1 MAAETRQPC
10 LFSSHG
16 PGAASLVIRSVF
28 YLVGPTASGK
38 SGVALELARRI
49 GGDLINADAFQ
60 LYAGLPICTAQPPVE
75 EQAELPHHL
84 YGCLPMAEVCDAQ
97 AYCERASKVIRE
109 VLGRGRWPIVVGGSG
124 LYVKALTHGLAPL
137 PKGDPQI
144 RERLAGMTSA
154 ERVAELLLLD
164 PQAPENVAL
173 ANDRYVTR
181 ALEICLLTGRPQS
194 ELRREW
200 ASHEPE
206 FMGVLLQREREDLYH
221 RINARVLGMVK
232 QGLIDEVQALGEM
245 SMTAEK
251 AIGVGD
257 MRAFLRGEA
266 TLEEAVAAIQQ
277 ASRRYAKRQL
287 TWFKRERGFQTV
299 CLEPDSTAT
308 FAVERI
314 LELFPCL
321 QSPPPPSVPSSSI

>member
-1 MAAETRQPC
+1 MGST
-10 LFSSHG
+10 
-16 PGAASLVIRSVF
+16 F
-28 YLVGPTASGK
+28 YVVGPTASGK
-38 SGVALELARRI
+38 SAVALELARRV
-49 GGDLINADAFQ
+49 GGELINADAFQ
-60 LYAGLPICTAQPPVE
+60 LYAGLPICTAQPSVE
-75 EQAELPHHL
+75 EQIELPHHL
-84 YGCLPMAEVCDAQ
+84 YGCLPVTEACDAQ
-97 AYCERASKVIRE
+97 AFCDRAMGVIKD
-109 VLGRGRWPIVVGGSG
+109 VLERGRWPIVVGGSG
-124 LYVKALTHGLAPL
+124 LYIKSLTHGLAPL
-137 PKGDPQI
+137 PKGDPFI
-144 RERLAGMTSA
+144 REQLAAMTSE
-154 ERVAELLLLD
+154 ERVAELLRLD

-200 ASHEPE
+200 ASHEPQ
-206 FMGVLLQREREDLYH
+206 FMGVFLQRDRDDLYQ
-221 RINARVLGMVK
+221 RINARVLGMMK
-232 QGLIDEVQALGEM
+232 LGLIDEVQALGEM

-257 MRAFLRGEA
+257 TRAFLRGEI
-266 TLEEAVAAIQQ
+266 TLEDAVGAIQQ

-308 FAVERI
+308 SAVERI

-321 QSPPPPSVPSSSI
+321 QSPPPPFVPSSST

>member
-1 MAAETRQPC
+1 MGSA
-10 LFSSHG
+10 
-16 PGAASLVIRSVF
+16 F
-28 YLVGPTASGK
+28 YVVGPTASGK
-38 SGVALELARRI
+38 SAVALELARRVN
-49 GGDLINADAFQ
+49 GELINADAFQ
-60 LYAGLPICTAQPPVE
+60 LYAGVPICTAQPSVE

-84 YGCLPMAEVCDAQ
+84 YGCLPMAEACDAQ
-97 AYCERASKVIRE
+97 AFCDRAQVVIHE

-124 LYVKALTHGLAPL
+124 LYIKSLTHGLAPL
-137 PKGDPQI
+137 PKGNPSV
-144 RERLAGMTSA
+144 REQLAAMTSE
-154 ERVAELLLLD
+154 ERVAELLRLD

-200 ASHEPE
+200 ASHEPQ
-206 FMGVLLQREREDLYH
+206 FMGVFLQRDRDDLYQ
-221 RINARVLGMVK
+221 RINARVLGMMK
-232 QGLIDEVQALGEM
+232 LGLIDEVQALGEM

-251 AIGVGD
+251 AIGVGEV
-257 MRAFLRGEA
+257 RAFLRGEV
-266 TLEEAVAAIQQ
+266 TLEDAVGAIQQ

-321 QSPPPPSVPSSSI
+321 QSPPPPSVPSSST

>member
-1 MAAETRQPC
+1 VT
-10 LFSSHG
+10 G
-16 PGAASLVIRSVF
+16 SVL
-28 YLVGPTASGK
+28 YLAGPTASGK
-38 SGVALELARRI
+38 SAVALELAQRI
-49 GGDLINADAFQ
+49 GGELVNADAFQ
-60 LYAGLPICTAQPPVE
+60 LYAGLPVCTAQPSAD
-75 EQAELPHHL
+75 EQALVPHHL
-84 YGCLPMAEVCDAQ
+84 YGCLSVESSYDAQ
-97 AYCERASKVIRE
+97 AYSDRAVPVIAE
-109 VLGRGRWPIVVGGSG
+109 IAARGRWPIVVGGSG
-124 LYVKALTHGLAPL
+124 LYIKALTHGLAPL
-137 PKGDPQI
+137 PKGDPVI
-144 RERLAGMTSA
+144 RERLATMTSA
-154 ERVAELLLLD
+154 ERVTELLRLD

-173 ANDRYVTR
+173 ANDRYVIR

-200 ASHEPE
+200 ASHEPV
-206 FMGVLLQREREDLYH
+206 FRGVLLQREREDLYQ
-221 RINARVLGMVK
+221 RINTRVLSMVK
-232 QGLIDEVQALGEM
+232 LGLIDEVQALGEM

-266 TLEEAVAAIQQ
+266 TLEEAVSAIQQ

>member
-1 MAAETRQPC
+1 MT
-10 LFSSHG
+10 G
-16 PGAASLVIRSVF
+16 SVL

-38 SGVALELARRI
+38 SAVALELAQRI
-49 GGDLINADAFQ
+49 GGELVNADAFQ
-60 LYAGLPICTAQPPVE
+60 LYAGLPVCTAQPSAG
-75 EQAELPHHL
+75 EQALVPHHL
-84 YGCLPMAEVCDAQ
+84 YGCLSVESSYDAQ
-97 AYCERASKVIRE
+97 AYSDRAVPVIAE
-109 VLGRGRWPIVVGGSG
+109 IAARGRWPIVVGGSG
-124 LYVKALTHGLAPL
+124 LYIKALTHGLAPL
-137 PKGDPQI
+137 PKGDPAI
-144 RERLAGMTSA
+144 RERLTKMTSA
-154 ERVAELLLLD
+154 ERVAELLRLD

-173 ANDRYVTR
+173 ANDRYVIR

-200 ASHEPE
+200 ASHEPV
-206 FMGVLLQREREDLYH
+206 FMGVLLQREREDLYQ
-221 RINARVLGMVK
+221 RINTRVLSMVK
-232 QGLIDEVQALGEM
+232 LGLIDEVQALGEM

-266 TLEEAVAAIQQ
+266 TLEEAVSAIQQ

>member
-1 MAAETRQPC
+1 M
-10 LFSSHG
+10 G
-16 PGAASLVIRSVF
+16 SVF

-38 SGVALELARRI
+38 SAVAFHLAQAV
-49 GGDLINADAFQ
+49 GGELINADAFQ
-60 LYAGLPICTAQPPVE
+60 LYSGLPICTAQPSMV
-75 EQAELPHHL
+75 EQAEVPHHL
-84 YGCLPMAEVCDAQ
+84 YGCLPVTESCDAQ
-97 AYCERASKVIRE
+97 TFCDRASRVMDE
-109 VLGRGRWPIVVGGSG
+109 VWQRGRWPIVVGGSG
-124 LYVKALTHGLAPL
+124 LYIKSLTHGLAPL
-137 PKGDPQI
+137 PKGDPAI
-144 RERLAGMTSA
+144 RERLAMLTAA
-154 ERVAELLLLD
+154 ERVGELLRLD

-200 ASHEPE
+200 ASHEPQ
-206 FMGVLLQREREDLYH
+206 FMGVFLQRERGDLYQ
-221 RINARVLGMVK
+221 RINARVLAMVK
-232 QGLIDEVQALGEM
+232 QGLIDEVQALGDM

-251 AIGVGD
+251 AIGVGEV
-257 MRAFLRGEA
+257 RAFLRGEV
-266 TLEEAVAAIQQ
+266 TLEEAVSAIQQ

-299 CLEPDSTAT
+299 CLDADSTAT

-321 QSPPPPSVPSSSI
+321 QSPPPPFVPSSST

>member
-1 MAAETRQPC
+1 M
-10 LFSSHG
+10 G
-16 PGAASLVIRSVF
+16 SVF

-38 SGVALELARRI
+38 SAVAFHLAQMV
-49 GGDLINADAFQ
+49 GGELINADAFQ
-60 LYAGLPICTAQPPVE
+60 LYAGIPICTAQPSGD
-75 EQAELPHHL
+75 EQKAVPHHL
-84 YGCLPMAEVCDAQ
+84 YGCMPTSDTCDAQ
-97 AYCERASKVIRE
+97 TFADRASKVIEE
-109 VLGRGRWPIVVGGSG
+109 VLARGHWPIIVGGSG

-137 PKGDPQI
+137 PKGDPEI
-144 RERLAGMTSA
+144 RGQLALMTA
-154 ERVAELLLLD
+154 EERVAALLQLD

-200 ASHEPE
+200 ATHAPE
-206 FMGVLLQREREDLYH
+206 FMGVFLQREREDLYQ
-221 RINARVLGMVK
+221 RINARVLSMMN
-232 QGLIDEVQALGEM
+232 QGLVDEVQALGEL

-257 MRAFLRGEA
+257 ARAFLRGEL

-321 QSPPPPSVPSSSI
+321 QSPPPPFVPSSST